1 MATITI
7 TIPDAQ
13 LARVLDTLS
22 KAYGWKTSDGPKP
35 AFVRAAVAEQLKKMV
50 LQVERSEAESVAVAA
65 VPAPVDPGIS

>member
-13 LARVLDTLS
+13 LTRVLDTLA

-35 AFVRAAVAEQLKKMV
+35 AFVRAAVAAQLKTMV
-50 LQVERSEAESVAVAA
+50 LQVERSDANSAAVAA
-65 VPAPVDPGIS
+65 VPEPTDPGIS

>member
-13 LARVLDTLS
+13 LARVLDALAR
-22 KAYGWKTSDGPKP
+22 AYGWKTGDGPKP
-35 AFVRAAVAEQLKKMV
+35 AFVRAAVAAQLKTMV
-50 LQVERSEAESVAVAA
+50 VQVERGEAERSAVAA